1 MLYKL
6 AFSRFVTRPC
16 AGQAVVEHIF
26 MAISVLLPSQS
37 FPPRD
42 GVGLSQARV
51 LTYLVSPTP
60 QVTGHVPSFFQL
72 LQLDHPPSSK
82 PCVKTR
88 NISISIYIGIEILME
103 SLLKLTRTRIYIAA
117 SFPCLLTFTTAYFP
131 AISSLTA

>member
-103 SLLKLTRTRIYIAA
+103 FCIETHQNKDLHCSVVPVFVDFYHCILSRHI
-117 SFPCLLTFTTAYFP
+117 
-131 AISSLTA
+131 

>member
-1 MLYKL
+1 MFYKL

-26 MAISVLLPSQS
+26 MATSVLLPSQS

-82 PCVKTR
+82 PSVKKLEY
-88 NISISIYIGIEILME
+88 ICLYIYWYRV
-103 SLLKLTRTRIYIAA
+103 SNWNLLKLTRTRIYIAA
-117 SFPCLLTFTTAYFP
+117 SFPCLLTFTTA
-131 AISSLTA
+131 